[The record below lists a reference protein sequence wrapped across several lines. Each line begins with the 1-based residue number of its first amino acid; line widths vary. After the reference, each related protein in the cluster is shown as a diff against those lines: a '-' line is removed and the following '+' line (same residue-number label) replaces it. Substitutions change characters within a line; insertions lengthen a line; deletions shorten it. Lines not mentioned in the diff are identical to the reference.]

1 MELQRFVGPLLD
13 EVYDAV
19 HVEGDDGFF
28 AFVGFQEG
36 EAVAVVGVAAPAGG
50 VMPFLTV
57 ACGVYVM
64 EMIYTSSWGRAL
76 N

>member
-1 MELQRFVGPLLD
+1 MELQRLVGPLLD

-36 EAVAVVGVAAPAGG
+36 EAEG
-50 VMPFLTV
+50 
-57 ACGVYVM
+57 
-64 EMIYTSSWGRAL
+64 
-76 N
+76 